1 MEFQHRLYDLRKK
14 AGLSQEELAGLL
26 NVTRQAV
33 QKWEAGTS
41 RPDMDNLTALA
52 RYFNVTLDW
61 LITGQEP
68 LPPEGGPVTQ
78 TVINNYYNEW
88 HYEYKSRRTLF
99 GLPLVH
105 INYGF
110 GFRWARG
117 IIAIGNISTGLVAL
131 GGLSAGLLS
140 LGGVSLGLLLA
151 LGGLAVGGAAVGG
164 FALGVLALGGIT
176 MGLVSIGGVANGM
189 FALGGVASAG
199 KVAIGGVASAPV
211 AIGAAVEGAQTFLV
225 PESGGLTGDQLERAL
240 AAIRA
245 ACQGAPGWVADLLC
259 FFTRNF

>member
-33 QKWEAGTS
+33 QKWEAGAS

-105 INYGF
+105 IHLGR
-110 GFRWARG
+110 GLQRAKG
-117 IIAIGNISTGLVAL
+117 IIAIGNVATGVVAL
-131 GGLSAGLLS
+131 GAIAVGAVS
-140 LGGVSLGLLLA
+140 LGGVSLGLLA
-151 LGGLAVGGAAVGG
+151 LGGLAAGGLLAAGG
-164 FALGVLALGGIT
+164 FALSLGLALGG
-176 MGLVSIGGVANGM
+176 GAVSLCY
-189 FALGGVASAG
+189 ALGGGAIAGQIAAGGGAVAPI
-199 KVAIGGVASAPV
+199 AIGD
-211 AIGAAVEGAQTFLV
+211 GALGQVTFPADLTGLPGNAERFREAVQTLFPHTPRFLV
-225 PESGGLTGDQLERAL
+225 ELFAR
-240 AAIRA
+240 
-245 ACQGAPGWVADLLC
+245 
-259 FFTRNF
+259 FF

>member
-26 NVTRQAV
+26 HVTRQAV

-105 INYGF
+105 IHLGR
-110 GFRWARG
+110 GLQRAKG
-117 IIAIGNISTGLVAL
+117 IIAIGNVATGVVAL
-131 GGLSAGLLS
+131 GVFAAGLVSAGCLT
-140 LGGVSLGLLLA
+140 LGVLTLGCVALGLVGLGCIAIGLLA
-151 LGGLAVGGAAVGG
+151 IGGM
-164 FALGVLALGGIT
+164 ALGVLSIGALVAG
-176 MGLVSIGGVANGM
+176 VWSIGGVAH
-189 FALGGVASAG
+189 AAQ
-199 KVAIGGVASAPV
+199 I
-211 AIGAAVEGAQTFLV
+211 AIGAVASGPLAIGDEVSGAVTLLTDGSVSRTQIAAAIQQALG
-225 PESGGLTGDQLERAL
+225 SGGPLADFLTFM
-240 AAIRA
+240 AAHIHSTPL
-245 ACQGAPGWVADLLC
+245 Q
-259 FFTRNF
+259 